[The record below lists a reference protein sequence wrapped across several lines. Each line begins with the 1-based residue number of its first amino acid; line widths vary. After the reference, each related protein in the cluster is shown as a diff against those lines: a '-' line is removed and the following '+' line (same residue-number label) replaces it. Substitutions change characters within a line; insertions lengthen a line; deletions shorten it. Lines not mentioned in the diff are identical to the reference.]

1 MRGRNFISFDC
12 DVFELERFLDCTFG
26 PTCDLRRKS
35 KTAESSVYSF
45 TLCGR
50 SRASDYHGLMAVVQ
64 NRVVDMLLRKL
75 TRGNIVSKLN
85 IK

>member
-1 MRGRNFISFDC
+1 MRVRNFISFDC

-26 PTCDLRRKS
+26 PTCDPGRKS

-50 SRASDYHGLMAVVQ
+50 SRASDYQGLMAVGQIGVA
-64 NRVVDMLLRKL
+64 DLLLR
-75 TRGNIVSKLN
+75 
-85 IK
+85 